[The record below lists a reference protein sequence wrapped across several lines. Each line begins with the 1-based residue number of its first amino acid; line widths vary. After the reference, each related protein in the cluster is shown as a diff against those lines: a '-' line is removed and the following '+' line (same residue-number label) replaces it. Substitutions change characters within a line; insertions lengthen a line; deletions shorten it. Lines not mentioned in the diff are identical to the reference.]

1 MESCSITS
9 GASFAKESRS
19 DSSSNLNNPEKPTCG
34 RRNSL
39 AALWGSD
46 KGVVPRSS
54 RTSAVSLPGFILV
67 FSNISIYPAT
77 FFRLARTCSSFSWP
91 ISPNVAPISLNL
103 SAALSC
109 LRRRQTMLRSG
120 RKHAIG
126 LIYSFGDQII
136 NEDAYVSLV
145 PPKHHRILFRDIAGG
160 VDARY

>member
-77 FFRLARTCSSFSWP
+77 FSAWP
-91 ISPNVAPISLNL
+91 GPAPASLGL
-103 SAALSC
+103 SAPTSLRYHSTC
-109 LRRRQTMLRSG
+109 LRRYRALR
-120 RKHAIG
+120 
-126 LIYSFGDQII
+126 GD
-136 NEDAYVSLV
+136 
-145 PPKHHRILFRDIAGG
+145 
-160 VDARY
+160 DARHGTQTRDRAHLLLW